1 MPNFSM
7 SFISGSSNYWLSALK
22 DHDNSACHRCAIRE
36 KEHEEAIA
44 VGKSLPP
51 RKIQRRPLTS
61 ESSIYLGIQQMS
73 EKDRETLSKLH
84 DISFHIALQRLPFK
98 AFQNQVTLEK
108 LHGVKFT
115 GTYENENACKN
126 FIFGISKYLFEEN
139 VKKKLHLVNF
149 IAILCDGSTDNSVIE
164 QEVLYVIFTDP
175 ETFKPTM
182 KFFEVVAPAD
192 SQDAP
197 GLKNPILQH
206 FINILFNLF

>member
-1 MPNFSM
+1 
-7 SFISGSSNYWLSALK
+7 
-22 DHDNSACHRCAIRE
+22 
-36 KEHEEAIA
+36 
-44 VGKSLPP
+44 
-51 RKIQRRPLTS
+51 
-61 ESSIYLGIQQMS
+61 MS

-84 DISFHIALQRLPFK
+84 NISFHIAFQRLPFT
-98 AFQNQVTLEK
+98 AFQNQVVLEI
-108 LHGVKFT
+108 LHGVKCT

-126 FIFGISKYLFEEN
+126 FIFGISEYLFEEN

>member
-1 MPNFSM
+1 M
-7 SFISGSSNYWLSALK
+7 SPLK
-22 DHDNSACHRCAIRE
+22 GHENSACHQHTICE
-36 KEHEEAIA
+36 KEHEEAVA

-84 DISFHIALQRLPFK
+84 DIPFHIALQRLTFTT
-98 AFQNQVTLEK
+98 FQNQVALEK

-115 GTYENENACKN
+115 GAYENENACKN
-126 FIFGISKYLFEEN
+126 FIFGISEYLFEEN

-149 IAILCDGSTDNSVIE
+149 IAILCDGSTDNSIIE

-197 GLKNPILQH
+197 GLKTAI
-206 FINILFNLF
+206 FAVFKNILLNLF

>member
-1 MPNFSM
+1 M
-7 SFISGSSNYWLSALK
+7 I
-22 DHDNSACHRCAIRE
+22 
-36 KEHEEAIA
+36 
-44 VGKSLPP
+44 
-51 RKIQRRPLTS
+51 
-61 ESSIYLGIQQMS
+61 

-182 KFFEVVAPAD
+182 KFFEVVATA
-192 SQDAP
+192 DAP
-197 GLKNPILQH
+197 GLKNAIFATFHKH
-206 FINILFNLF
+206 FL

>member
-1 MPNFSM
+1 MPNVST
-7 SFISGSSNYWLSALK
+7 SFISGSSNYKLYALK
-22 DHDNSACHRCAIRE
+22 DHDNSACHQRTIPE

-51 RKIQRRPLTS
+51 RKIQHCPLTS
-61 ESSIYLGIQQMS
+61 ESPIYLGIQQMS
-73 EKDRETLSKLH
+73 EKDRETLSELH
-84 DISFHIALQRLPFK
+84 NISFYIVLQRPLFT
-98 AFQNQVTLEK
+98 ALQNQVALEK

-115 GTYENENACKN
+115 GTYENEDACKN

-149 IAILCDGSTDNSVIE
+149 IAILCGGSTDNSVIE

-182 KFFEVVAPAD
+182 KFFKVVAPAD
-192 SQDAP
+192 RMS
-197 GLKNPILQH
+197 LV
-206 FINILFNLF
+206 

>member
-1 MPNFSM
+1 MTILLATNVPFV
-7 SFISGSSNYWLSALK
+7 K
-22 DHDNSACHRCAIRE
+22 
-36 KEHEEAIA
+36 KEHVEAVAI
-44 VGKSLPP
+44 GKSLPP
-51 RKIQRRPLTS
+51 RKTQRRSLTS
-61 ESSIYLGIQQMS
+61 ESQIYLGIQQVN

-84 DISFHIALQRLPFK
+84 DISFHIALQRLPFT
-98 AFQNQVTLEK
+98 AFQNQVALEK

-115 GTYENENACKN
+115 GAYENENACKN
-126 FIFGISKYLFEEN
+126 FIFGISEYLFEEN

-149 IAILCDGSTDNSVIE
+149 IAILCDGSTDNSIIE
-164 QEVLYVIFTDP
+164 QEVLYVIFPEP